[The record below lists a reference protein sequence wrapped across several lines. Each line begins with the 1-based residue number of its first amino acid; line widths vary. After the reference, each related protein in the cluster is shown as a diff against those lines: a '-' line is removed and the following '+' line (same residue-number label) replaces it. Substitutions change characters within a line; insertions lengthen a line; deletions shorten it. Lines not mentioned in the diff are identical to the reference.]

1 MISLWPF
8 FWLVGGEVS
17 GSLCHQP
24 SGSKQSSVCVLVG
37 SIPSLTVNFSH
48 MVGVSVSAKQLKDT
62 LCVSLEGEPG
72 PCPKAA
78 LLFLLIAPPLSL
90 HPLPSLINSYLFEPA
105 PWNSGKVME
114 VERSLFT
121 IIKKWGHRK
130 GFCSQESHRVLLIIK
145 RTAAPVPTPSLSFP
159 GIPDGATLLSRC
171 LHFGD
176 HAWHQGSSISLLGVY
191 CEHLPLCTW
200 WIERGKDLRNQAGG
214 HSGSDLH
221 MDLHTD
227 LHSHPI
233 NLRRTMRD
241 LDPLVLATE

>member
-1 MISLWPF
+1 M
-8 FWLVGGEVS
+8 
-17 GSLCHQP
+17 
-24 SGSKQSSVCVLVG
+24 LVG

-130 GFCSQESHRVLLIIK
+130 GFRSQESHRVLLIIK

-191 CEHLPLCTW
+191 CEHLPLCT
-200 WIERGKDLRNQAGG
+200 
-214 HSGSDLH
+214 
-221 MDLHTD
+221 
-227 LHSHPI
+227 
-233 NLRRTMRD
+233 
-241 LDPLVLATE
+241 